1 MATKV
6 GFGLAI
12 EKHRIYVLAV
22 CAHCGAVVTMTSTQ
36 RRTLTSGNT
45 LMYLDQNIRCCKKTD
60 YTYMW

>member
-22 CAHCGAVVTMTSTQ
+22 CAHCGAVVTMTSTKK
-36 RRTLTSGNT
+36 
-45 LMYLDQNIRCCKKTD
+45 NINFRK
-60 YTYMW
+60 YTYVS